1 MSQRRASD
9 SPIELDSQEKQ
20 IETDSPG
27 YVPIHGMKKIRI
39 EGILEKARKTKN
51 INIRISEH
59 DLARLK
65 QKSEEE
71 GIPCQTLISS
81 VLHKFISEQAV
92 DEKEILKSLQLL
104 EGSRR

>member
-1 MSQRRASD
+1 MKRKT
-9 SPIELDSQEKQ
+9 ELDSHEKQ
-20 IETDSPG
+20 IEAESPG
-27 YVPIHGMKKIRI
+27 YVPVRGTKKIRI

-51 INIRISEH
+51 INIRISEY
-59 DLARLK
+59 DLARLR

-81 VLHKFISEQAV
+81 VLHKFISERLV

-104 EGSRR
+104 ENRKQ